1 MYSILNF
8 YTNIYGE
15 TYLMGNIPFF
25 DILILALIAVF
36 ILNRLRNVLGKK
48 TGNEE
53 DLAKRYNL
61 KTKFEE
67 SKPDKEI
74 KIKQKVE
81 KEDSQLYLHENRDF
95 NKALLSIKKIDSKFD
110 LNNFL
115 DKAKK
120 AFEFILIAYSKN
132 NLKNLEVLLDQSI
145 FKDYKKDIEK
155 RIKNKQTFELTII
168 DLKNPELLEIKVANK
183 KAIITLKYESQQI
196 HLVKNDKNETID
208 GDANQILD
216 ISEKWTFT
224 KDLVSKNPNWT
235 LLSIA
240 EV

>member
-15 TYLMGNIPFF
+15 RKLMANIPFF

-53 DLAKRYNL
+53 DMAKRYNL

-74 KIKQKVE
+74 KFKQKIA
-81 KEDSQLYLHENRDF
+81 KEVDETHLHENRDF
-95 NKALLSIKKIDSKFD
+95 NKALISIKKIDPKFD

-120 AFEFILIAYSKN
+120 AFEFILTAYSRN
-132 NLKNLEVLLDQSI
+132 NLKNLKELLDPSI
-145 FKDYKKDIEK
+145 FNDYKKDIEK
-155 RIKNKQTFELTII
+155 RMKNNETFEITII
-168 DLKNPELLEIKVANK
+168 DLKDPELLDINLANK
-183 KAIITLKYESQQI
+183 KATITLRYESQQI
-196 HLVKNDKNETID
+196 HLVKNTNEEVIE
-208 GDANQILD
+208 GDTNQILD

-224 KDLVSKNPNWT
+224 KDLKSKSPNWT

>member
-1 MYSILNF
+1 MA
-8 YTNIYGE
+8 
-15 TYLMGNIPFF
+15 NIPFF

-53 DLAKRYNL
+53 DLAKRYSL

-67 SKPDKEI
+67 TKPDKEI
-74 KIKQKVE
+74 RLKQKVTNE
-81 KEDSQLYLHENRDF
+81 NELSPLHENRDF
-95 NKALLSIKKIDSKFD
+95 NKKLISIKNVDPKFD

-115 DKAKK
+115 SKAKN
-120 AFEFILIAYSKN
+120 AFEFILTAYTRN
-132 NLKNLEVLLDQSI
+132 NLKNLEELLDPTI

-155 RIKNKQTFELTII
+155 RIKNNENFEITII
-168 DLKNPELLEIKVANK
+168 DLKDPEVLNIDLVNK

-196 HLVKNDKNETID
+196 HLIKNNKDEVVE

-216 ISEKWTFT
+216 ISEKWTFSR
-224 KDLVSKNPNWT
+224 DLKSKNPNWT

-240 EV
+240 EI

>member
-1 MYSILNF
+1 MA
-8 YTNIYGE
+8 
-15 TYLMGNIPFF
+15 NIPFF

-74 KIKQKVE
+74 KLKQKAPNE
-81 KEDSQLYLHENRDF
+81 ADLSRLHENRDF
-95 NKALLSIKKIDSKFD
+95 NKTLISIKKIDPKFD

-115 DKAKK
+115 AKAKN
-120 AFEFILIAYSKN
+120 AFEFILTAYSKN
-132 NLKNLEVLLDQSI
+132 NLKNLEDLLDPSI
-145 FKDYKKDIEK
+145 FKDYKKDIEE
-155 RIKNKQTFELTII
+155 RIKKNQIFEITII
-168 DLKNPELLEIKVANK
+168 DLKNPELLDINLVNK
-183 KAIITLKYESQQI
+183 KASITLKYESQQI
-196 HLVKNDKNETID
+196 HLVRDAKDKIVD

-216 ISEKWTFT
+216 ISEKWTFS
-224 KDLVSKNPNWT
+224 KDLKSKNPNWT